1 MPGSRA
7 YREVA
12 AYHEAG
18 HAVAALLLGIRIV
31 EVRIDH
37 RRPGAGQTV
46 YWVLRSLLEGSR
58 DPWTIAPSR
67 WARSL
72 SREQRKAVFALA
84 GPLAEA
90 RLLGVPL
97 RTLGSIGD
105 LESIHQLMRK
115 PPEKGFVSCHG
126 AVKPGANEF
135 FEREIR
141 RTQRLLVQPPVW
153 HAVTVVAGDLL
164 SWGSLRSDDVAE
176 TVQWTLGG
184 CQQMGLFTGTSNTPD
199 TAAPRKHNVRA
210 RFPCQHEV
218 NEAPITYEDRFR
230 WSDRGGSR
238 GAGCR
243 A

>member
-7 YREVA
+7 HREIA

-46 YWVLRSLLEGSR
+46 YRVLRSLLEGSR
-58 DPWTIAPSR
+58 EPWTIAPSP

-72 SREQRKAVFALA
+72 SREQRRAVFALA

-90 RLLGVPL
+90 RLLGAPL

-105 LESIHQLMRK
+105 LESIHQLVCK
-115 PPEKGFVSCHG
+115 PTERGFVFSHG
-126 AVKPGANEF
+126 AVRSGANEF

-141 RTQRLLVQPPVW
+141 RTRRILVQPPVW

-164 SWGSLRSDDVAE
+164 TWGSLRGDDVAE
-176 TVQWTLGG
+176 TVQWALGG
-184 CQQMGLFTGTSNTPD
+184 CRQMGLFTGMNDTSG
-199 TAAPRKHNVRA
+199 TAAPRKHGVRT
-210 RFPCQHEV
+210 RYPW
-218 NEAPITYEDRFR
+218 APGTHEDRSR
-230 WSDRGGSR
+230 WADRGGSC